1 MEDAEGREKD
11 FPGSE
16 LRRDS
21 YTAEESAS
29 DAPFEKTASMHAD
42 RRGIEK
48 SAKDVTEK
56 KGDPAEHFPISFPTL
71 APFWNPRARIEHLS
85 GWLPRMDSNHDKQI
99 QNLQCYRYTTRQ
111 FLLLHLS
118 GLSGYPPWLPWLRCH
133 TGRRTVSQSHQT
145 HDAKQG

>member
-11 FPGSE
+11 FPESE

-21 YTAEESAS
+21 STAEESAS

-42 RRGIEK
+42 KRSIEK

-56 KGDPAEHFPISFPTL
+56 QGDPAEHFPISFPTL

-99 QNLQCYRYTTRQ
+99 QNLDVDL
-111 FLLLHLS
+111 FLLCSNLNK
-118 GLSGYPPWLPWLRCH
+118 YE
-133 TGRRTVSQSHQT
+133 HQ
-145 HDAKQG
+145 